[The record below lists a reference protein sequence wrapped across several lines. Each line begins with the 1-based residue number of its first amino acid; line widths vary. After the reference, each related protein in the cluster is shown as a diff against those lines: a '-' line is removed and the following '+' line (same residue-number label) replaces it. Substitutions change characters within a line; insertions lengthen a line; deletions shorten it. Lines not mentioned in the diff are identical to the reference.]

1 VGLSVGDSVEDEVP
15 HTQAGGDTFVGPTN
29 DESVEQDHSDDDDD
43 DDDSDYCPSEDAG
56 EDSDDEENKRCD
68 PDIEAWV
75 QEKLNMN
82 DPHNERKV
90 RSLLKQSH
98 WMHSATASFATCA
111 PGLKLKL
118 RCCAPHLQHDNV
130 VYVCLACGS
139 TKCVTDGW
147 THAPRTRLCLDA
159 IYCCCCNVI

>member
-1 VGLSVGDSVEDEVP
+1 
-15 HTQAGGDTFVGPTN
+15 
-29 DESVEQDHSDDDDD
+29 
-43 DDDSDYCPSEDAG
+43 
-56 EDSDDEENKRCD
+56 
-68 PDIEAWV
+68 
-75 QEKLNMN
+75 MN
-82 DPHNERKV
+82 DAHNERKV
-90 RSLLKQSH
+90 RSILKKCH
-98 WMHSATASFATCA
+98 WMHSATAPFASCA